1 MPPAAHDSDDEPV
14 ILLAPAGPASSGLAD
29 PRLWVPCIPG
39 PGTMCA
45 SGGQPYSNCSRASAA
60 AETVSS
66 TRRRRAPQ
74 QRGAAGAHRI
84 FPRAEPDKQEAYY
97 KGILRDA
104 PVEVL
109 PLADAPSGP
118 AIGDGN
124 DGEDEDS
131 IMVSSAA
138 VPHPAAPK
146 HTPVAPSSMKGF
158 LPLPPS
164 AQPPPPK
171 AALPSPPPQD
181 AEDSRWSCL
190 IRGCPS
196 STTIAPCC
204 T

>member
-1 MPPAAHDSDDEPV
+1 MGALYCWSWNYVCQRWPALFKLLARQRGGGNGELHQAAPRPPAA
-14 ILLAPAGPASSGLAD
+14 
-29 PRLWVPCIPG
+29 
-39 PGTMCA
+39 
-45 SGGQPYSNCSRASAA
+45 
-60 AETVSS
+60 
-66 TRRRRAPQ
+66 RRRRRPPDFPPGRR
-74 QRGAAGAHRI
+74 RGAAGAHRI

-158 LPLPPS
+158 LLLPPS
-164 AQPPPPK
+164 AQPPPPM
-171 AALPSPPPQD
+171 AALPFPPPQD
-181 AEDSRWSCL
+181 AEDNRWSCI